1 MNEMVNPPKNYLIE
15 SILVTIFCCLPLG
28 VVGIVFAAQV
38 NSKFAAGDVDGANQA
53 SADAKKWMKY
63 GLIAGAVIVV
73 LNMIFI
79 FGMGGLAMMSGGEF

>member
-1 MNEMVNPPKNYLIE
+1 MNEMVNPPKNYLVQ

-53 SADAKKWMKY
+53 SADAKKMDEIWINSRNY
-63 GLIAGAVIVV
+63 
-73 LNMIFI
+73 
-79 FGMGGLAMMSGGEF
+79 